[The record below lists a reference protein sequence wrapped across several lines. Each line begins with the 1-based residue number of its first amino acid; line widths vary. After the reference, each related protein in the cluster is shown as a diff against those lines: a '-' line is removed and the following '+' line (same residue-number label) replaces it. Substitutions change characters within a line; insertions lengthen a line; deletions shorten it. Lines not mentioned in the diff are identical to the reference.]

1 MATSAT
7 FLATSTV
14 SPLELVTIKQAYHQ
28 AVLSI
33 AKDAIPLTDAFGF
46 SDRQLNSALG
56 RYDGRAYEA
65 LWEAVQKNPIN
76 HDEAQRAQLT
86 VSYVTFFLHVL
97 IFKIEAG
104 I

>member
-1 MATSAT
+1 M
-7 FLATSTV
+7 
-14 SPLELVTIKQAYHQ
+14 
-28 AVLSI
+28 
-33 AKDAIPLTDAFGF
+33 PLTDAFGF

-86 VSYVTFFLHVL
+86 VSYVTFLLHVF
-97 IFKIEAG
+97 IFKIEIG